1 MKSIKPKDFFTKIMV
16 AQISAVGGAL
26 IIGIGI
32 NILQLGQINVE
43 NLLPAIVVTIPITWL
58 QQRWSLKR

>member
-1 MKSIKPKDFFTKIMV
+1 MV

-43 NLLPAIVVTIPITWL
+43 NLLPALVVTLPITFL
-58 QQRWSLKR
+58 QQKWQG